1 MKAEGQ
7 ITMESSAP
15 EDIFYFSAKE
25 IREAALAV
33 ILSMGEGVEEV
44 LLESVNSARQD
55 VVMGVVRGLVEVD
68 NDKAIDVLTDVLKRD
83 NWGQSRY
90 DLRVRREAIRTLG
103 AMTLRGPKRKRL
115 LMNALVDLDAKIR
128 QVAREVVLEV
138 EESWREDAL
147 LRSFQQE
154 LQEYRKKRLLSEDR
168 GLLAAFDKEQA
179 EGMGVL
185 EALEVVL
192 LSGSAPRSKLP
203 SELLKRDDYKIL
215 LLKHLAVLP
224 QDWRGSLLMSALEES
239 SGGAV
244 KLHALGRLNVD
255 DQDTFAPMV
264 LRLLTPLQDP
274 DVLAVA
280 IPIQLNWGG
289 EGLKNRM
296 EKIALGVRQASI
308 KAMAEEALKT
318 L

>member
-1 MKAEGQ
+1 
-7 ITMESSAP
+7 
-15 EDIFYFSAKE
+15 
-25 IREAALAV
+25 
-33 ILSMGEGVEEV
+33 
-44 LLESVNSARQD
+44 
-55 VVMGVVRGLVEVD
+55 
-68 NDKAIDVLTDVLKRD
+68 
-83 NWGQSRY
+83 
-90 DLRVRREAIRTLG
+90 
-103 AMTLRGPKRKRL
+103 
-115 LMNALVDLDAKIR
+115 VDLDAKIR